1 MVHKEKPAKRII
13 IYLILLIISSLTL
26 VLSNQWPLSQIIV
39 IIILIY
45 LIFEG
50 ILKHNHKSILS
61 IAMGF
66 VMLICVLI
74 WILVQKLSLLSP
86 HAIFYFIIAIG
97 MIITG
102 ILAYLG
108 YIPKR
113 WL

>member
-1 MVHKEKPAKRII
+1 
-13 IYLILLIISSLTL
+13 
-26 VLSNQWPLSQIIV
+26 
-39 IIILIY
+39 
-45 LIFEG
+45 
-50 ILKHNHKSILS
+50 
-61 IAMGF
+61 
-66 VMLICVLI
+66 LI